1 MLATSAR
8 RRRAPFCPNVFTKTP
23 KEHMAEFKATVED
36 LNYEACCE
44 LLEVVDPLKTSKELV
59 QSQVYAVIFLVSLL
73 ILTLL
78 LLCSARDPQMGT
90 SSRLVRV
97 HYYDSVTRIHRE
109 MLPDLVGVFPFGHE
123 LDLNL
128 VRRQWGLDNIQVR
141 RLPQLQL
148 DPIFRMMPP
157 PTAG

>member
-1 MLATSAR
+1 MLATST
-8 RRRAPFCPNVFTKTP
+8 RRAPFCPNVFTKTP
-23 KEHMAEFKATVED
+23 KEHMAEFKAAVED
-36 LNYEACCE
+36 LNYKACEE

-59 QSQVYAVIFLVSLL
+59 QNQVYAVLFLPPLL

-78 LLCSARDPQMGT
+78 LLCSVRDPQMGV

-97 HYYDSVTRIHRE
+97 HYYDSLTRIHRE

-141 RLPQLQL
+141 RMPQLQL
-148 DPIFRMMPP
+148 DRILTLMSSN
-157 PTAG
+157 TAG